1 MNIDEM
7 DIKLLEE
14 NFDID
19 MIEKLDSE
27 NVCYIYKYLTDNGIC
42 YVKDLLITSLDLFL
56 LPYQEFIRK
65 FEILKEKVG
74 VDFAEKMGEDLS
86 LIEIMYE

>member
-27 NVCYIYKYLTDNGIC
+27 NVYYIYKYLTDNGIY

-74 VDFAEKMGEDLS
+74 VDFAEKLGEDLS

>member
-27 NVCYIYKYLTDNGIC
+27 NVYYIYKYLTDNGIY

-65 FEILKEKVG
+65 FEILKVKVG
-74 VDFAEKMGEDLS
+74 VYFAEKLGEDLS